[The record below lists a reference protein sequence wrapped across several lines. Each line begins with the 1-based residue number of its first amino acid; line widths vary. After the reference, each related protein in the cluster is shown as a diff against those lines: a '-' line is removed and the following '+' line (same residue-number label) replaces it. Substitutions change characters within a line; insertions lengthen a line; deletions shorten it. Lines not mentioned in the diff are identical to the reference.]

1 MTEPTPNETEPS
13 LAHRILSALI
23 GGAGIDAISAREALP
38 PKRVE
43 SIVREEL
50 GRRWI
55 APLAD
60 FAKLQVARLEN
71 LSLLLV
77 DRIQK
82 GEIEAVD
89 RALKIFDRLDRYHG
103 FRRANPAAEQYGDE
117 ERERL
122 LDKINTIAERVGA
135 DTREG

>member
-1 MTEPTPNETEPS
+1 M
-13 LAHRILSALI
+13 
-23 GGAGIDAISAREALP
+23 
-38 PKRVE
+38 
-43 SIVREEL
+43 REEL

-71 LSLLLV
+71 LSLLML

-103 FRRANPAAEQYGDE
+103 FNRASPAAEQYGDE
-117 ERERL
+117 ERKRL

-135 DTREG
+135 DTPEA

>member
-1 MTEPTPNETEPS
+1 MTEPSPNETQPS
-13 LAHRILSALI
+13 LAQRILSALI
-23 GGAGIDAISAREALP
+23 GGAGIDTISAREALP

-43 SIVREEL
+43 AIVREEL

-71 LSLLLV
+71 LSLMML

-103 FRRANPAAEQYGDE
+103 FSRANPAAEQYGDE

-122 LDKINTIAERVGA
+122 LDKLNTIVERVGA
-135 DTREG
+135 DSPEA

>member
-1 MTEPTPNETEPS
+1 MTEPSPNETQPS
-13 LAHRILSALI
+13 LPQRILSALI

-71 LSLLLV
+71 LSLMML

-103 FRRANPAAEQYGDE
+103 FSRANPAVEPFGDE

-122 LDKINTIAERVGA
+122 LDKLNTVAARLDAE
-135 DTREG
+135 TPEE

>member
-1 MTEPTPNETEPS
+1 MTEPSPNETQPS
-13 LAHRILSALI
+13 LAQRILAALI
-23 GGAGIDAISAREALP
+23 GGAGIEAISAREALP

-60 FAKLQVARLEN
+60 FGKLQVARLEN
-71 LSLLLV
+71 LSLLMI
-77 DRIQK
+77 DRIKK
-82 GEIEAVD
+82 GEFKAVD

-103 FRRANPAAEQYGDE
+103 FNRASPAAEPYGDE

-122 LDKINTIAERVGA
+122 LDKLNTIVERVGE
-135 DTREG
+135 DTPEG